1 MRAITLHRN
10 DASASTALPDVAT
23 VYETALEWLD
33 SSHEYEAATRLAS
46 CTLEI
51 VQASGIY
58 PQREEL
64 QPVRLVLSGPSQ
76 TMSVLEGNPE
86 IRGRVRQALD
96 SALGPTVYLTQMG
109 LSISAGALAA

>member
-1 MRAITLHRN
+1 MAGQLTRVRGGHPSRLLHAR
-10 DASASTALPDVAT
+10 DRPGQWD
-23 VYETALEWLD
+23 
-33 SSHEYEAATRLAS
+33 
-46 CTLEI
+46 
-51 VQASGIY
+51 Y